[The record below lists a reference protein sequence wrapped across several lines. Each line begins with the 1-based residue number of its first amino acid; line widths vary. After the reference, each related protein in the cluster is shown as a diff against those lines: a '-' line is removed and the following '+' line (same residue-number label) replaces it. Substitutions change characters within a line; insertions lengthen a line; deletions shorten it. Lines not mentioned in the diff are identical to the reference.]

1 MSSQNQREEN
11 QIDSNAE
18 NAEWYGYTVA
28 VGVFRMLCQRIC
40 VVIVALF
47 IARPAA
53 AQVFTPPTEP
63 RMTLIPPPTAPRALP
78 GSIVAASLKLPQ
90 PEKFQKI
97 AVATLNIKRLT
108 SWQVWNAGTVFRD
121 FGNNAEDAADMFRTL
136 RELRPTEWASI
147 GTDRAIVDY
156 GLTDG
161 KTAPNAGFPKS
172 HLQMDPRTTRAEQV
186 RGVWCLRDDANIL
199 LNFGAHQA
207 DAEQALAV
215 MQKYGFNRVGF
226 IGKSTPPLAYFFA
239 APENTTGTAIV
250 ASPIIKAAQERAMN
264 HTGLDVPGVGYVGEK
279 IRIDYKKVEVRRDK
293 GDFVVAYGPEILGRF
308 GASEWT
314 ARDALKVIQDAR
326 FTEFCKFGTAGVTF
340 FLIGEKAPKD
350 VPFSVQGSRFAPGSL
365 TVRPINGKWWLCGES
380 SARLLLPA
388 GSQEEGEQLVKLVK
402 AYGFDQLCQIGT
414 SSHSTMQFL
423 AKGR

>member
-1 MSSQNQREEN
+1 M
-11 QIDSNAE
+11 
-18 NAEWYGYTVA
+18 
-28 VGVFRMLCQRIC
+28 FCQRFC
-40 VVIVALF
+40 VVIVVL
-47 IARPAA
+47 ILARTSSI
-53 AQVFTPPTEP
+53 AQVFTPPAEP
-63 RMTLIPPPTAPRALP
+63 RMTLIPAPAAPRALP
-78 GSIVAASLKLPQ
+78 ESLTATAMKLPQ
-90 PEKFQKI
+90 PEKFQKV

-108 SWQVWNAGTVFRD
+108 SWQVWNAGTVFKD

-172 HLQMDPRTTRAEQV
+172 HMQMDPRTTRVEQI

-199 LNFGAHQA
+199 LNFGSHRA
-207 DAEQALAV
+207 DAEQAMAV
-215 MQKYGFNRVGF
+215 MHKYGFNRVGF

-239 APENTTGTAIV
+239 APENAGGTAVV
-250 ASPIIKAAQERAMN
+250 ASPIIKAAQEKAMN
-264 HTGLDVPGVGYVGEK
+264 RTGLDVPGVGYVGEK
-279 IRIDYKKVEVRRDK
+279 IRIDYKKVEVRREK
-293 GDFVVAYGPEILGRF
+293 GDFVVAHGPEILGRF

-314 ARDALKVIQDAR
+314 ARDALKVIQDGR
-326 FTEFCKFGTAGVTF
+326 FTEFCKFGTAGLTF
-340 FLIGEKAPKD
+340 FLVNEKAPKD
-350 VPFSVQGSRFAPGSL
+350 VPFSVQGTRFAPASL
-365 TVRPINGKWWLCGES
+365 TVRSINGKWWLCGES

-388 GSQEEGEQLVKLVK
+388 GSQEEGEQLVKLLK

-414 SSHSTMQFL
+414 SSHTTMQFL